1 MIPGVVGGTETYAR
15 GLLEGLRRLRP
26 NHEFVIFLNRESAG
40 WLPEDE
46 SGFKKVICPVNA
58 TSRRQRF
65 VYEHLHLRNVVRK
78 HGIDL
83 LHSLGYTSPIFMPC
97 PTVVSTHDL
106 NFRAFGNLMPLSRRW
121 MLGLTVRE
129 SVIHSDRVITISEF
143 SRQQILNAYKISP
156 DKVVV
161 TYLASDVDAQ
171 ESASRPA
178 PEEFPELDWMREPY
192 MVAFSSTYPN
202 KNMPRLLEA
211 FSEAKRLQN
220 IDQRLVLIGH
230 PYSSE
235 NWSPLVRGLT
245 ERRDVIWTGY
255 LERRQMFNV
264 LRRAGFMVFPS
275 YYEGFGLPVL
285 EAMAV
290 GLPVVCSRAAS
301 LPEVAGDAAVFFD
314 PYSIKD
320 IAEKI
325 VAVAINPSLR
335 NQLRAKGIEN
345 LKRFSWEKTAVETV
359 AVYDDLL
366 RRRVMKH
373 DSH

>member
-1 MIPGVVGGTETYAR
+1 
-15 GLLEGLRRLRP
+15 
-26 NHEFVIFLNRESAG
+26 
-40 WLPEDE
+40 
-46 SGFKKVICPVNA
+46 
-58 TSRRQRF
+58 
-65 VYEHLHLRNVVRK
+65 
-78 HGIDL
+78 
-83 LHSLGYTSPIFMPC
+83 
-97 PTVVSTHDL
+97 
-106 NFRAFGNLMPLSRRW
+106 
-121 MLGLTVRE
+121 
-129 SVIHSDRVITISEF
+129 
-143 SRQQILNAYKISP
+143 
-156 DKVVV
+156 
-161 TYLASDVDAQ
+161 
-171 ESASRPA
+171 
-178 PEEFPELDWMREPY
+178 
-192 MVAFSSTYPN
+192 
-202 KNMPRLLEA
+202 MPRLLEA